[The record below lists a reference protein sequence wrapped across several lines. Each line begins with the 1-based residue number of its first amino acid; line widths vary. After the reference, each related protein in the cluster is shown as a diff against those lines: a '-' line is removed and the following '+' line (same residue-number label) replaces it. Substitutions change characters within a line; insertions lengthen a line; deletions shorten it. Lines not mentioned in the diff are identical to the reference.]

1 MDEKPLLDL
10 GNLDGPDGNA
20 FAILGKANRA
30 ARTAKWSQEK
40 IDEFKDEAMSGDYKH
55 LLATVEEYFEVV

>member
-10 GNLDGPDGNA
+10 GNLDGSDGNA

-30 ARTAKWSQEK
+30 ARKAKWSKEK
-40 IDEFKDEAMSGDYKH
+40 IEEFMDEAKSGDYNH
-55 LLATVEEYFEVV
+55 VLDTVEEYFEVI